1 MVVLVL
7 RQVYLSVCFGF
18 YSIEA
23 HIAFPLKFKYETP
36 SGVQCAVLTIRQFH
50 LCLTLNEV
58 KLFSSILFISC
69 MLSICVALLFVLPFI
84 LLTPISPSLFL
95 SLSLAVAFSLTFSSS
110 HRSPSPSSTAYFL
123 TFSCSP
129 LPSQPSMSSM
139 SSMPL

>member
-110 HRSPSPSSTAYFL
+110 HRHHL
-123 TFSCSP
+123 
-129 LPSQPSMSSM
+129 LPQ
-139 SSMPL
+139 LIF

>member
-95 SLSLAVAFSLTFSSS
+95 SLSGCRVLTNFLFQPPP
-110 HRSPSPSSTAYFL
+110 SPSPTAYFL